1 MLLDLPTFFFIN
13 LIFKKGLKHDGKN
26 YQVIG
31 IKMNSHN
38 SKQKRVIKK
47 NFELLLLL
55 LLLSHFNHVRL
66 CVTPQTAA
74 HQAPLSLGFSRQ
86 ESWSGLP
93 LPSPRTSQSLK
104 KKKNM
109 KSKQRTSPSS
119 SISYALCQ
127 LQKKVSR
134 KSCPSKRAGKM
145 MNILGC
151 DLNVTEKPM

>member
-47 NFELLLLL
+47 NFEHLLLL

-66 CVTPQTAA
+66 RVTP
-74 HQAPLSLGFSRQ
+74 
-86 ESWSGLP
+86 
-93 LPSPRTSQSLK
+93 
-104 KKKNM
+104 
-109 KSKQRTSPSS
+109 
-119 SISYALCQ
+119 
-127 LQKKVSR
+127 
-134 KSCPSKRAGKM
+134 
-145 MNILGC
+145 
-151 DLNVTEKPM
+151 